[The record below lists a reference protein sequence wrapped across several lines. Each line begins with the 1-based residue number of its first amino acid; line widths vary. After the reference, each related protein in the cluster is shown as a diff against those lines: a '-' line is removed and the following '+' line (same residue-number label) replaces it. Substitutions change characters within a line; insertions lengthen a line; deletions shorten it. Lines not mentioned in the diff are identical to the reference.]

1 MCGICGII
9 DFSNQIKEKKQIT
22 HVMAEKILHRGPD
35 DSGVFGDEN
44 ISLGFKRLS
53 ILDIKNGNQPIFN
66 KNKSIVSIFN
76 GEIYNFKEIK
86 KELIEK
92 GYNFLTE
99 ADSEIIPFAYEVWGI
114 DFVKKLN
121 GMFAIAIYDKF
132 NKKFFL
138 VRDRV
143 GIKPLFLFNYNSTI
157 FFSSEINS
165 LISVPFFEKKVNL
178 KAISSYLSYR
188 YPTEDEE
195 NFFQGIKRV
204 TPGSYLEIENDKSF

>member
-1 MCGICGII
+1 MAYVELLI
-9 DFSNQIKEKKQIT
+9 SAIKLKKKQIT

-99 ADSEIIPFAYEVWGI
+99 A
-114 DFVKKLN
+114 KL
-121 GMFAIAIYDKF
+121 
-132 NKKFFL
+132 
-138 VRDRV
+138 R
-143 GIKPLFLFNYNSTI
+143 NYT
-157 FFSSEINS
+157 FC
-165 LISVPFFEKKVNL
+165 L
-178 KAISSYLSYR
+178 
-188 YPTEDEE
+188 
-195 NFFQGIKRV
+195 
-204 TPGSYLEIENDKSF
+204 